1 MIGKWSVVIE
11 KNILKVCVVLAFCCM
26 VLLQNNVYGATTE
39 NGSRSNPYLVQTES
53 KLKNIFRQSLLSVDN
68 RREND
73 AEHSWHLC
81 MYAVVLEEYAPEGT
95 DLLRAIKMMLV
106 HDLVEIYAGDTY
118 LYDVKGNETKAQRES
133 EAAEKLYAIL
143 DKEQCEELKGY
154 WLEFERNDTPEAK
167 FANSLDR
174 LQPIML
180 NYITRGEKWLVNHV
194 TKAQVIERGSK
205 LTKDAHPALR
215 KFVLD
220 ILDESVE
227 KGYLLP

>member
-1 MIGKWSVVIE
+1 MDRIKKQMEFLMEID
-11 KNILKVCVVLAFCCM
+11 
-26 VLLQNNVYGATTE
+26 
-39 NGSRSNPYLVQTES
+39 
-53 KLKNIFRQSLLSVDN
+53 KLKNIFRQSLLSVDY

-95 DLLRAIKMMLV
+95 DLLKAIKMMLV

-118 LYDVKGNETKAQRES
+118 LYDAKANETKAKRES

-143 DKEQCEELKGY
+143 DKDQCTQLKEY

-194 TKAQVIERGSK
+194 TKQQVIERGSK
-205 LTKDAHPALR
+205 LTKDAHPVLR
-215 KFVLD
+215 RFVMD

>member
-1 MIGKWSVVIE
+1 
-11 KNILKVCVVLAFCCM
+11 
-26 VLLQNNVYGATTE
+26 
-39 NGSRSNPYLVQTES
+39 
-53 KLKNIFRQSLLSVDN
+53 
-68 RREND
+68 
-73 AEHSWHLC
+73 
-81 MYAVVLEEYAPEGT
+81 
-95 DLLRAIKMMLV
+95 MMLV

-205 LTKDAHPALR
+205 LTKDAHQALR